1 MGEFRIIID
10 TREQTPWGFPPEI
23 PVEVATLKTGDY
35 AVAGDSAF
43 AIERKSK
50 DDFLGTISTGW
61 GRFCRELNR
70 AAEAGFRIFP
80 VVVEADYASF
90 CFGEHNGRIIP
101 PDHEHYRLTPKFIM
115 LRIAELTQ
123 RGAAV
128 IFAGN
133 AELAS
138 GLALRILRKRYEV
151 LRDGNCND

>member
-23 PVEVATLKTGDY
+23 PVEIGTLKSGDY
-35 AVAGDSAF
+35 ALANDDSF

-50 DDFLGTISTGW
+50 SDFLGTISTGW

-70 AAEAGFRIFP
+70 MDAAGFPAKP
-80 VVVEADYASF
+80 VIVECDFADF
-90 CFGEHNGRIIP
+90 CFSERNGEIIP
-101 PDHEHYRLTPKFIM
+101 PDHEHYKLSPQFVMKRIGQLT
-115 LRIAELTQ
+115 A

-133 AELAS
+133 NGFAS
-138 GLALRILRKRYEV
+138 ALALAILRERFEALQK
-151 LRDGNCND
+151 

>member
-1 MGEFRIIID
+1 MGIPPGNSSRNRD
-10 TREQTPWGFPPEI
+10 T
-23 PVEVATLKTGDY
+23 KTGDY

-61 GRFCRELNR
+61 GRFCRELDR
-70 AAEAGFRIFP
+70 AAEAGFQIFP
-80 VVVEADYASF
+80 VVIEADYANF

-101 PDHEHYRLTPKFIM
+101 PDHEHYRLTPQFIM

-151 LRDGNCND
+151 LRNGNCND